1 MEPFKDHRVMEPFK
15 GHRVMEP
22 SIGHQVG
29 IFLHVLLLKKT
40 NLDHLELY
48 FWRIIFNSNL
58 ENICSHNFLEEKKN
72 D

>member
-1 MEPFKDHRVMEPFK
+1 
-15 GHRVMEP
+15 MEP